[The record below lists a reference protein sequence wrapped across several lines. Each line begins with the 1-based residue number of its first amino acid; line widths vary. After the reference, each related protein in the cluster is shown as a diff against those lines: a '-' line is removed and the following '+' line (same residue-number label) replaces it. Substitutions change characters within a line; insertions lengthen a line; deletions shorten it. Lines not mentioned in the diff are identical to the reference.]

1 MVIVYSVFGNIV
13 FEIRFSYL
21 VVGIE
26 LNLKV
31 KGVIGNFGIVYL
43 LIVYFRIVDIEI
55 FGR

>member
-13 FEIRFSYL
+13 FEVRFSYL